1 MLREPGVPDFQK
13 KSSSQEINKALA
25 ENPLSFYFLPEVITM
40 KKILLHIAVLIVFSL
55 PAWAQDSSRTA
66 VIQFEQTEMDSIVV
80 VADSTAER
88 VFHFKNSGTDTL
100 KILALRPS

>member
-1 MLREPGVPDFQK
+1 
-13 KSSSQEINKALA
+13 
-25 ENPLSFYFLPEVITM
+25 M
-40 KKILLHIAVLIVFSL
+40 KKFMLNAAILFALSL

-66 VIQFEQTEMDSIVV
+66 VIQFEQTQFDSIVV

-88 VFHFKNSGTDTL
+88 VFRFENSGTDTL